1 MNTYLDPEPALFV
14 SLSSATASFVWLKVL
29 ILLGLITSSALISG
43 AEVAFFSLSG
53 LTLNEAEEESERNI
67 ALIRSLLEKPNR
79 LLAIILVAN
88 NFINIA
94 IVLLFA
100 SLSPLYLS
108 GISNPL
114 VVLFIEIGLITGL
127 ILVFGEILPKV
138 YANRNALG
146 FSQFMAPVL
155 KSLDRYLLFFLTGP
169 MSRLTLWFEKRAK
182 NKKSDFSVDQLSQ
195 VLELNTEQKRS
206 KEEEKILKG
215 IVNFGN
221 TEVKEI
227 MCPRV
232 DMFTLSEEETM
243 GQIFPS
249 ITEKGF
255 SRIPVYKEK
264 QEEISGILYIKD
276 LLPHLQDTKFNWISL
291 LREPFYVPENKK
303 LDDLLTDFQQ
313 KKTHLAVVVD
323 EYGGTQGIITLED
336 IIEEIVGDIS
346 DEFDEDALFYS
357 KLDPYNYVFDAK
369 TNLKDFLK
377 IIQLEDEEVFDKVK
391 GEAETLAGFL
401 LELAQALPKKGQKL
415 IFEKIVFTV
424 ESVDRKRIRQIKIT
438 LPNKK

>member
-1 MNTYLDPEPALFV
+1 MDPEPALFI
-14 SLSSATASFVWLKVL
+14 SLLSATASFVWLKVL

-243 GQIFPS
+243 GQILPS

-264 QEEISGILYIKD
+264 HEEISGILYIKD

>member
-1 MNTYLDPEPALFV
+1 MKI
-14 SLSSATASFVWLKVL
+14 SFVWLKGL
-29 ILLGLITSSALISG
+29 LLLGLITSSALISG
-43 AEVAFFSLSG
+43 AEVAFFSLNSA
-53 LTLNEAEEESERNI
+53 TLSEAENQNAKQLS
-67 ALIRSLLEKPNR
+67 LIRSLLAKPNR

-108 GISNPL
+108 GISNPIIAL
-114 VVLFIEIGLITGL
+114 LIEIGLITGL

-146 FSQFMAPVL
+146 FSQLMAPVL
-155 KSLDRYLLFFLTGP
+155 KFLDRYLLFFITGP
-169 MSRLTLWFEKRAK
+169 MSKLTLWFERRAK
-182 NKKSDFSVDQLSQ
+182 QPKNDFSVDHLSQ
-195 VLELNTEQKRS
+195 VLELNTEEKRS
-206 KEEEKILKG
+206 KEEEKILQG

-221 TEVKEI
+221 TEVKEV

-232 DMFTLSEEETM
+232 DMFTLFEGANIQEIIPT
-243 GQIFPS
+243 ILD
-249 ITEKGF
+249 KGF

-264 QEEISGILYIKD
+264 QEVISGILYIKD
-276 LLPHLQDTKFNWISL
+276 LLPHLGDEKFKWQSL

-303 LDDLLTDFQQ
+303 LDDLLAEFQQ
-313 KKTHLAVVVD
+313 KKIHLAVVVD
-323 EYGGTQGIITLED
+323 EYGGTQGVVTLED

-357 KLDPYNYVFDAK
+357 KLDAYNYVFDAK
-369 TNLKDFLK
+369 TSLKDFLK
-377 IIQLEDEEVFDKVK
+377 IIQLTDEESFEKVK

-401 LELAQALPKKGQKL
+401 LELAQSLPKKGQKL
-415 IFEKIVFTV
+415 SFDHLLFTV
-424 ESVDRKRIRQIKIT
+424 ESVDRKRIRQIKVT
-438 LPNKK
+438 LPKKK

>member
-1 MNTYLDPEPALFV
+1 MDPEPVLFL
-14 SLSSATASFVWLKVL
+14 SLVLETSSFVGLKVL
-29 ILLGLITSSALISG
+29 LLLGLITSSALISG

-53 LTLNEAEEESERNI
+53 IALNEAEEESERNI

-114 VVLFIEIGLITGL
+114 VVVFIEIGLITAL

-243 GQIFPS
+243 GQILPS

-264 QEEISGILYIKD
+264 QEEISGILYVKD
-276 LLPHLQDTKFNWISL
+276 LLPHLHDKKFNWIQL

-401 LELAQALPKKGQKL
+401 LELAQALPKKGQQL
-415 IFEKIVFTV
+415 VFEKIVFTV

-438 LPNKK
+438 LPKKP

>member
-1 MNTYLDPEPALFV
+1 MDPEPVLF
-14 SLSSATASFVWLKVL
+14 LSIVLETSSFVGLKVL
-29 ILLGLITSSALISG
+29 LLLGLITSSALISG

-53 LTLNEAEEESERNI
+53 IALNEAEEESERNI

-114 VVLFIEIGLITGL
+114 VVVFIEIGLITAL

-243 GQIFPS
+243 GQILPS

-264 QEEISGILYIKD
+264 QEEISGILYVKD
-276 LLPHLQDTKFNWISL
+276 LLPHLHDKKFNWIQL

-401 LELAQALPKKGQKL
+401 LELAQALPKKGQQL
-415 IFEKIVFTV
+415 VFEKIVFTV

-438 LPNKK
+438 LPKKP

>member
-1 MNTYLDPEPALFV
+1 MLDPEPAL
-14 SLSSATASFVWLKVL
+14 LSSLFSVEISFVWLKGL
-29 ILLGLITSSALISG
+29 LLLGLITSSALISG
-43 AEVAFFSLSG
+43 AEVAFFSLNSA
-53 LTLNEAEEESERNI
+53 TLSEAENQNTKQLS
-67 ALIRSLLEKPNR
+67 LIRSLLAKPNR

-108 GISNPL
+108 GISNPIVAL
-114 VVLFIEIGLITGL
+114 LIEIGLITGL

-146 FSQFMAPVL
+146 FSQLMAPVL
-155 KSLDRYLLFFLTGP
+155 KFLDRYLLFFITGP
-169 MSRLTLWFEKRAK
+169 MSKLTLWFERRAK
-182 NKKSDFSVDQLSQ
+182 QPKNDFSVDHLSQ
-195 VLELNTEQKRS
+195 VLELNTEEKRS
-206 KEEEKILKG
+206 KEEEKILQG

-221 TEVKEI
+221 TEVKEV

-232 DMFTLSEEETM
+232 DMFTLFEGANIQEIIPT
-243 GQIFPS
+243 ILD
-249 ITEKGF
+249 KGF

-264 QEEISGILYIKD
+264 QEVISGILYIKD
-276 LLPHLQDTKFNWISL
+276 LLPHLGDEKFKWQSL

-303 LDDLLTDFQQ
+303 LDDLLAEFQQ
-313 KKTHLAVVVD
+313 KKIHLAVVVD
-323 EYGGTQGIITLED
+323 EYGGTQGVVTLED

-357 KLDPYNYVFDAK
+357 KLDAYNYVFDAK
-369 TNLKDFLK
+369 TSLKDFLK
-377 IIQLEDEEVFDKVK
+377 IIQLTDEESFEKVK

-401 LELAQALPKKGQKL
+401 LELAQSLPKKGQKL
-415 IFEKIVFTV
+415 SFDHLLFTV
-424 ESVDRKRIRQIKIT
+424 ESVDRKRIRQIKVT
-438 LPNKK
+438 LPKEK

>member
-1 MNTYLDPEPALFV
+1 M
-14 SLSSATASFVWLKVL
+14 SFVWLKGVL
-29 ILLGLITSSALISG
+29 LLGLITSSALISG
-43 AEVAFFSLSG
+43 AEVAFFSLNSA
-53 LTLNEAEEESERNI
+53 TLSEAEAQNAKHLS
-67 ALIRSLLEKPNR
+67 LIRSLLAKPNR

-108 GISNPL
+108 GISNPI
-114 VVLFIEIGLITGL
+114 VVLLIEIVLITGL

-146 FSQFMAPVL
+146 FSQLMAPVL
-155 KSLDRYLLFFLTGP
+155 KSLDRYLLFFITSL
-169 MSRLTLWFEKRAK
+169 MSKLTLWFEKRAK
-182 NKKSDFSVDQLSQ
+182 QPKNDFSVDQLSQ
-195 VLELNTEQKRS
+195 VLELNTEEKRS
-206 KEEEKILKG
+206 KEEEKILQG

-221 TEVKEI
+221 TEVKEV

-232 DMFTLSEEETM
+232 DMFTLFEGANIQEIIPT
-243 GQIFPS
+243 ILD
-249 ITEKGF
+249 KGF

-264 QEEISGILYIKD
+264 QEVISGILYIKD
-276 LLPHLQDTKFNWISL
+276 LLPHLGDESFKWQSL

-303 LDDLLTDFQQ
+303 LDDLLAEFQQ
-313 KKTHLAVVVD
+313 KKIHLAVVVD
-323 EYGGTQGIITLED
+323 EYGGTQGVVTLED

-357 KLDPYNYVFDAK
+357 KLDAYNYVFDAK
-369 TNLKDFLK
+369 TSLKDFLK
-377 IIQLEDEEVFDKVK
+377 IIQLSDEESFEKVK

-401 LELAQALPKKGQKL
+401 LELAQSLPKKGQKL
-415 IFEKIVFTV
+415 SFDHLLFTV
-424 ESVDRKRIRQIKIT
+424 ESVDRKRIRQIKVT
-438 LPNKK
+438 LPKKK

>member
-1 MNTYLDPEPALFV
+1 MDTEPALFV
-14 SLSSATASFVWLKVL
+14 SLLSATASFVWLKVL

-67 ALIRSLLEKPNR
+67 TLIRSLLEKPNR
-79 LLAIILVAN
+79 LLAIILVTN

-114 VVLFIEIGLITGL
+114 VVLFIEIGLITSL

-195 VLELNTEQKRS
+195 VLELNT
-206 KEEEKILKG
+206 
-215 IVNFGN
+215 
-221 TEVKEI
+221 
-227 MCPRV
+227 
-232 DMFTLSEEETM
+232 
-243 GQIFPS
+243 
-249 ITEKGF
+249 
-255 SRIPVYKEK
+255 
-264 QEEISGILYIKD
+264 
-276 LLPHLQDTKFNWISL
+276 
-291 LREPFYVPENKK
+291 
-303 LDDLLTDFQQ
+303 
-313 KKTHLAVVVD
+313 
-323 EYGGTQGIITLED
+323 
-336 IIEEIVGDIS
+336 
-346 DEFDEDALFYS
+346 
-357 KLDPYNYVFDAK
+357 
-369 TNLKDFLK
+369 
-377 IIQLEDEEVFDKVK
+377 
-391 GEAETLAGFL
+391 
-401 LELAQALPKKGQKL
+401 
-415 IFEKIVFTV
+415 
-424 ESVDRKRIRQIKIT
+424 
-438 LPNKK
+438 

>member
-1 MNTYLDPEPALFV
+1 MEI
-14 SLSSATASFVWLKVL
+14 SFVWLKGL
-29 ILLGLITSSALISG
+29 LLLGLITSSALISG
-43 AEVAFFSLSG
+43 AEVAFFSLNSA
-53 LTLNEAEEESERNI
+53 TLSEAENQNAKQLS
-67 ALIRSLLEKPNR
+67 LIRSLLAKPNR

-108 GISNPL
+108 GISNPIIAL
-114 VVLFIEIGLITGL
+114 LIEIGLITGL

-146 FSQFMAPVL
+146 FSQLMAPVL
-155 KSLDRYLLFFLTGP
+155 KFLDRYLLFFITGP
-169 MSRLTLWFEKRAK
+169 MSKLTLWFERRAK
-182 NKKSDFSVDQLSQ
+182 QPKNDFSVDHLSQ
-195 VLELNTEQKRS
+195 VLELNTEEKRS
-206 KEEEKILKG
+206 KEEEKILQG

-221 TEVKEI
+221 TEVKEV

-232 DMFTLSEEETM
+232 DMFTLFEGSNIQEIIPT
-243 GQIFPS
+243 ILD
-249 ITEKGF
+249 KGF

-264 QEEISGILYIKD
+264 QEVISGILYIKD
-276 LLPHLQDTKFNWISL
+276 LLPHLGDEKFKWQSL

-303 LDDLLTDFQQ
+303 LDDLLAEFQQ
-313 KKTHLAVVVD
+313 KKIHLAVVVD
-323 EYGGTQGIITLED
+323 EYGGTQGVVTLED

-357 KLDPYNYVFDAK
+357 KLDAYNYVFDAK
-369 TNLKDFLK
+369 TSLKDFLK
-377 IIQLEDEEVFDKVK
+377 IIQLKDEESFEKVK

-401 LELAQALPKKGQKL
+401 LELAQSLPKKGQKL
-415 IFEKIVFTV
+415 SFDHLLFTV
-424 ESVDRKRIRQIKIT
+424 ESVDRKRIRQIKVT
-438 LPNKK
+438 LPKEK

>member
-1 MNTYLDPEPALFV
+1 MDPEPVLFL
-14 SLSSATASFVWLKVL
+14 SLVLETSSFVGLKVL
-29 ILLGLITSSALISG
+29 LLLGLITSSALISG

-53 LTLNEAEEESERNI
+53 IALNEAEEESERNI

-114 VVLFIEIGLITGL
+114 VVVFIEIGLITAL

-232 DMFTLSEEETM
+232 DVFTLSEEETM
-243 GQIFPS
+243 GQILPS

-264 QEEISGILYIKD
+264 QEEISGILYVKD
-276 LLPHLQDTKFNWISL
+276 LLPHLHDKKFNWIQL

-401 LELAQALPKKGQKL
+401 LELAQALPKKGQQL
-415 IFEKIVFTV
+415 VFEKIVFTV

-438 LPNKK
+438 LPKKP

>member
-1 MNTYLDPEPALFV
+1 MDTEPALFV
-14 SLSSATASFVWLKVL
+14 SLLSSTASFVWLKVL

-114 VVLFIEIGLITGL
+114 LVLFIEIGLITGL

-155 KSLDRYLLFFLTGP
+155 KFLDRYLLFFLTGP

-243 GQIFPS
+243 GQILPS

>member
-1 MNTYLDPEPALFV
+1 MDPEPAL
-14 SLSSATASFVWLKVL
+14 LSSLFSMEISFVWLKGL
-29 ILLGLITSSALISG
+29 LLLGLITSSALISG
-43 AEVAFFSLSG
+43 AEVAFFSLNSA
-53 LTLNEAEEESERNI
+53 TLSEAENQNAKQLS
-67 ALIRSLLEKPNR
+67 LIRSLLAKPNR

-108 GISNPL
+108 GISNPIVAL
-114 VVLFIEIGLITGL
+114 LIEIGLITSL

-146 FSQFMAPVL
+146 FSQLMAPVL
-155 KSLDRYLLFFLTGP
+155 KFLDRYLLFFITGP
-169 MSRLTLWFEKRAK
+169 MSKLTLWFERRAK
-182 NKKSDFSVDQLSQ
+182 QPKNDFSVDHLSQ
-195 VLELNTEQKRS
+195 VLELNTEEKRS
-206 KEEEKILKG
+206 KEEEKILQG

-221 TEVKEI
+221 TEVKEV

-232 DMFTLSEEETM
+232 DMFTLFEGANIQEIIPT
-243 GQIFPS
+243 ILD
-249 ITEKGF
+249 KGF

-264 QEEISGILYIKD
+264 QEVISGILYIKD
-276 LLPHLQDTKFNWISL
+276 LLPHLGDEKFKWQSL

-303 LDDLLTDFQQ
+303 LDDLLAEFQQ
-313 KKTHLAVVVD
+313 KKIHLAVVVD
-323 EYGGTQGIITLED
+323 EYGGTQGVVTLED

-357 KLDPYNYVFDAK
+357 KLDAYNYVFDAK
-369 TNLKDFLK
+369 TSLKDFLK
-377 IIQLEDEEVFDKVK
+377 IIQLTDEESFEKVK

-401 LELAQALPKKGQKL
+401 LELAQSLPKKGQKL
-415 IFEKIVFTV
+415 SFDHLLFTV
-424 ESVDRKRIRQIKIT
+424 ESVDRKRIRQIKVT
-438 LPNKK
+438 LPKEK

>member
-1 MNTYLDPEPALFV
+1 MDPEPVLFL
-14 SLSSATASFVWLKVL
+14 SLVLETSSFVGLKVL
-29 ILLGLITSSALISG
+29 LLLGLITSSALISG

-53 LTLNEAEEESERNI
+53 IALNEAEEESERNI

-114 VVLFIEIGLITGL
+114 VVVFIEIGLITAL

-243 GQIFPS
+243 GQILPS

-264 QEEISGILYIKD
+264 QEEISGILYVKD
-276 LLPHLQDTKFNWISL
+276 LLPHLHDKKFNWIQL

-401 LELAQALPKKGQKL
+401 LELAQALPKKGQQL
-415 IFEKIVFTV
+415 VFGKIVFTV

-438 LPNKK
+438 LPKKP

>member
-1 MNTYLDPEPALFV
+1 LDPEPAL
-14 SLSSATASFVWLKVL
+14 LSSLFSLDMSFVWLKGVL
-29 ILLGLITSSALISG
+29 LLGLITSSALISG
-43 AEVAFFSLSG
+43 AEVAFFSLNSA
-53 LTLNEAEEESERNI
+53 TLSEAEAQNAKHLS
-67 ALIRSLLEKPNR
+67 LIRSLLAKPNR

-108 GISNPL
+108 GISNPI
-114 VVLFIEIGLITGL
+114 VVLLIEIGLITGL

-146 FSQFMAPVL
+146 FSQLMAPVL
-155 KSLDRYLLFFLTGP
+155 KSLDRYLLFFITSP
-169 MSRLTLWFEKRAK
+169 MSKMTLWFEKRAK
-182 NKKSDFSVDQLSQ
+182 QPKNDFSVDQLSQ
-195 VLELNTEQKRS
+195 VLELNTEEKRS
-206 KEEEKILKG
+206 KEEEKILQG

-221 TEVKEI
+221 TEVKEV

-232 DMFTLSEEETM
+232 DMFTLFEGANIQEIIPT
-243 GQIFPS
+243 ILD
-249 ITEKGF
+249 KGF

-264 QEEISGILYIKD
+264 QEVISGILYVKD
-276 LLPHLQDTKFNWISL
+276 LLPHLGDESFKWQSL

-303 LDDLLTDFQQ
+303 LDDLLAEFQQ
-313 KKTHLAVVVD
+313 KKIHLAVVVD
-323 EYGGTQGIITLED
+323 EYGGTQGVVTLED

-357 KLDPYNYVFDAK
+357 KLDAYNYVFDAK
-369 TNLKDFLK
+369 TSLKDFLK
-377 IIQLEDEEVFDKVK
+377 IIQLSDEESFEKVK

-401 LELAQALPKKGQKL
+401 LELAQSLPKKGQKL
-415 IFEKIVFTV
+415 SFDHLLFTV
-424 ESVDRKRIRQIKIT
+424 ESVDRKRIRQIKVT
-438 LPNKK
+438 LPKKK

>member
-1 MNTYLDPEPALFV
+1 MEI
-14 SLSSATASFVWLKVL
+14 SFVWLKGL
-29 ILLGLITSSALISG
+29 LLLGLITSSALISG
-43 AEVAFFSLSG
+43 AEVAFFSLNSA
-53 LTLNEAEEESERNI
+53 TLSEAENQNAKQLS
-67 ALIRSLLEKPNR
+67 LIRSLLAKPNR

-108 GISNPL
+108 GISNPIIAL
-114 VVLFIEIGLITGL
+114 LIEIGLITGL

-146 FSQFMAPVL
+146 FSQLMAPVL
-155 KSLDRYLLFFLTGP
+155 KFLDRYLLFFITGP
-169 MSRLTLWFEKRAK
+169 MSKLTLWFERRAK
-182 NKKSDFSVDQLSQ
+182 QPKNDFSVDHLSQ
-195 VLELNTEQKRS
+195 VLELNTEEKRS
-206 KEEEKILKG
+206 KEEEKILQG

-221 TEVKEI
+221 TEVKEV

-232 DMFTLSEEETM
+232 DMFTLFEGANIQEIIPT
-243 GQIFPS
+243 ILD
-249 ITEKGF
+249 KGF

-264 QEEISGILYIKD
+264 QEVISGILYIKD
-276 LLPHLQDTKFNWISL
+276 LLPHLGDEKFKWQSL

-303 LDDLLTDFQQ
+303 LDDLLAEFQQ
-313 KKTHLAVVVD
+313 KKIHLAVVVD
-323 EYGGTQGIITLED
+323 EYGGTQGVVTLED

-357 KLDPYNYVFDAK
+357 KLDAYNYVFDAK
-369 TNLKDFLK
+369 TSLKDFLK
-377 IIQLEDEEVFDKVK
+377 IIQLKDEESFEKVK

-401 LELAQALPKKGQKL
+401 LELAQSLPKKGQKL
-415 IFEKIVFTV
+415 SFDHLLFTV
-424 ESVDRKRIRQIKIT
+424 ESVDRKRIRQIKVT
-438 LPNKK
+438 LPKEK